1 MKKNNIKP
9 WQVECGVLFGDVPP
23 GKSGASIGR
32 GELKE
37 NSSASKGVCNLLSQG
52 ELSVVLLFL
61 FHCQFY

>member
-1 MKKNNIKP
+1 MKKYNIKP
-9 WQVECGVLFGDVPP
+9 GQVECGVLF

-37 NSSASKGVCNLLSQG
+37 NSTASKGVCNLLSQG